1 MHHNSGKALIHN
13 AYELT
18 AVGHSNQ
25 KGFLEGACPAWTKG
39 FILIWQLLV
48 ENILAVFFKKTG
60 RIPAFLFIF
69 VFYTW
74 HKSNINW

>member
-39 FILIWQLLV
+39 FIRIWQLLV
-48 ENILAVFFKKTG
+48 ENILAGFF
-60 RIPAFLFIF
+60 
-69 VFYTW
+69 
-74 HKSNINW
+74 